1 MALKED
7 NSASSGRIVMG
18 QGEEGAVEVAAD
30 KEEMDYDVE
39 TGSCTSA
46 NEHEGEKE
54 HLAKNETQAVF
65 RLRLL
70 VFLVL
75 FLASVAVS
83 IIVYM
88 VSVSAEKDEY
98 HNQYRGASKKVL
110 EVFIDIVE
118 TKLGAVSSMGVAI
131 IVSC

>member
-1 MALKED
+1 MIPEEEPTAK
-7 NSASSGRIVMG
+7 GHVVTG
-18 QGEEGAVEVAAD
+18 QEGEVEVSAD
-30 KEEMDYDVE
+30 KDDIDFDVE

-46 NEHEGEKE
+46 ADQEGEKVN
-54 HLAKNETQAVF
+54 LAKNETQAVF

-88 VSVSAEKDEY
+88 VTVSAEKDEY
-98 HNQYRGASKKVL
+98 HSQYKGASKKIL
-110 EVFIDIVE
+110 ESFIDIVE
-118 TKLGAVSSMGVAI
+118 TKLGAVSAMGVAI
-131 IVSC
+131 IVS